1 MEEMSKGVKIIRL
14 FKQIMQSVKRN
25 LGDSFRP
32 LNLTGPQ
39 GMILG
44 TLCRNGEMKISDLS
58 TEVGLSNST
67 VSGIIDRLEKQGL
80 AERKRSEEDR
90 RVVYVDATDKFKKCS
105 QEHFKEIEERVA
117 VIMNEAT
124 TEELDKVLEGME
136 ILKKIIER
144 QDK

>member
-90 RVVYVDATDKFKKCS
+90 RVVYVDASPKFKKCS
-105 QEHFKEIEERVA
+105 QEHFKELEERVA
-117 VIMNEAT
+117 AIMNNAT
-124 TEELDKVLEGME
+124 PEELDKVLEGME